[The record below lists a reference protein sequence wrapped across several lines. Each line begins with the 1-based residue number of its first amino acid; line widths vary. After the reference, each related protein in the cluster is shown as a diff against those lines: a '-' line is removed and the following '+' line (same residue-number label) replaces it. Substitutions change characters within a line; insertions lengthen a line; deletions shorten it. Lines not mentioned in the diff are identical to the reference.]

1 MQIAPL
7 QRFFHSSPAMHLLRS
22 PNAPW
27 IVAFLHQQFKSS
39 GQITWLHSPLAA
51 QLETTL
57 RELQAETNG
66 APQTRLSGEA
76 YLNNWSSGDCRWLKR
91 FIDESHPE
99 PVYQLTPDAELVLA
113 FVSKATRTTTFIGTQ
128 SHLRSILGLLQEV
141 VDEALPSE
149 DAHAIGARIEQ
160 LEREREVIEQK
171 LNQLRRGQASE
182 EDLETGKFP
191 TAERR
196 ATLEKHPER
205 EARERSHR
213 MRSQF
218 DMAVA
223 QFDQL
228 KSEFRG
234 VEEHFKSITRGVQQ
248 RLLQTQDSRGAILEF
263 ALDAEDLLKS
273 SDPGRSFADFLKLV
287 HDPASQAHLT
297 ELVSRLTQLESLADR
312 HEELQSI
319 RTMLPSLL
327 GEAEKIL
334 RTTQHLSLTLRRL
347 LDTRSNRH
355 HRQLAHLLR
364 DIRAAASQHSES
376 PPLDVGLEIEVEL
389 EIQLPIDRPFWS
401 TPDPFVEVEWQ
412 LVDSDP
418 LEHAA
423 ALQQLVSL
431 QRIDWQNM
439 RRNITLALKSNS
451 HMTIQAL
458 LDRFP
463 IQTGS
468 VELLGYLQIAHEDGH
483 EIDRSQSIELFA
495 DWEGSRARVLRMPRV
510 VFHRV
515 RRDWASGVRDG
526 RRAGGTD
533 DGASGYIEDDCA
545 RGADDGASGHIE
557 DDGLMATKTN
567 AEVNVE

>member
-1 MQIAPL
+1 
-7 QRFFHSSPAMHLLRS
+7 
-22 PNAPW
+22 
-27 IVAFLHQQFKSS
+27 
-39 GQITWLHSPLAA
+39 
-51 QLETTL
+51 
-57 RELQAETNG
+57 
-66 APQTRLSGEA
+66 
-76 YLNNWSSGDCRWLKR
+76 
-91 FIDESHPE
+91 
-99 PVYQLTPDAELVLA
+99 
-113 FVSKATRTTTFIGTQ
+113 
-128 SHLRSILGLLQEV
+128 
-141 VDEALPSE
+141 
-149 DAHAIGARIEQ
+149 
-160 LEREREVIEQK
+160 
-171 LNQLRRGQASE
+171 
-182 EDLETGKFP
+182 
-191 TAERR
+191 
-196 ATLEKHPER
+196 
-205 EARERSHR
+205 

-273 SDPGRSFADFLKLV
+273 SDPGRSFTDFLKLI

-297 ELVSRLTQLESLADR
+297 ELVRRLTQLECLADR

-347 LDTRSNRH
+347 LDTRSSRH

-376 PPLDVGLEIEVEL
+376 PPQDVGLEIEVEL

-401 TPDPFVEVEWQ
+401 TPEPFVEVEWQ
-412 LVDSDP
+412 LADSDP

-431 QRIDWQNM
+431 QRIDWQKM
-439 RRNITLALKSNS
+439 RRNITLALKTNS
-451 HMTIQAL
+451 QMTIQAL

-483 EIDRSQSIELFA
+483 EIDRSQSIELIA
-495 DWEGSRARVLRMPRV
+495 NWAGSRARVLRMPRV

-515 RRDWASGVRDG
+515 RRDGANVVRGVRVAEGADG
-526 RRAGGTD
+526 GTPGHMEDDCAGGTD
-533 DGASGYIEDDCA
+533 G
-545 RGADDGASGHIE
+545 GASGHIKV
-557 DDGLMATKTN
+557 GGAMPTKAN